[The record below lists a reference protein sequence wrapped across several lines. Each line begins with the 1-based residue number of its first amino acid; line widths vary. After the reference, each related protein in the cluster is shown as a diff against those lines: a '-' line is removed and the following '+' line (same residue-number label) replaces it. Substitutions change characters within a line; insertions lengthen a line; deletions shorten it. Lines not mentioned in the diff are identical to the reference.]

1 MIEHI
6 LSWGAALLIG
16 VGVALGVIAMHGI
29 VYVVGKKL
37 HKKFQQWK
45 DRSASNPD

>member
-1 MIEHI
+1 
-6 LSWGAALLIG
+6 
-16 VGVALGVIAMHGI
+16 

-45 DRSASNPD
+45 ARSAAKPD